1 MKKTMIEKQNSLAD
15 RLTDL
20 LSQANGQS
28 VSVKHIIETLAGRGQ
43 AALLILIVLPF
54 CQPIQIPGLSTL
66 FGIILL
72 FIGLRIAFGHRTWI
86 PKPLLEKMIPFD
98 TLQRIAGIAIKIT
111 DKLRFFTSTRLVGLV
126 WPLPFRIFHG
136 IAIAILAFLLALP
149 LPIPFTNLL
158 TAYPILAF
166 GLGLLD
172 DDGAMI
178 IVAYLLFF
186 VCMAGFASL
195 IFFGNILFSA
205 AIK

>member
-1 MKKTMIEKQNSLAD
+1 MIEKQNSLAN
-15 RLTDL
+15 RLNRL
-20 LSQANGQS
+20 LLEANGQS
-28 VSVKHIIETLAGRGQ
+28 ISFKHIIDTLAGRGQ

-54 CQPIQIPGLSTL
+54 CQPIQIPGLSTP

-72 FIGLRIAFGHRTWI
+72 FIGLRVAFGHRTWI
-86 PKPLLEKMIPFD
+86 PKILLDKKIPFE
-98 TLQRIAGIAIKIT
+98 TLKKIANIAIKIT

-126 WPLPFRIFHG
+126 WPSPFRIFHG
-136 IAIAILAFLLALP
+136 IVIAILAFFLALP

-172 DDGAMI
+172 DDGVMI

-186 VCMAGFASL
+186 ICIAAFASL
-195 IFFGNILFSA
+195 IFFGNVLFSVA
-205 AIK
+205 VN